1 MSWESDLKTSLRD
14 LDVPEHGPGFWEE
27 LELRLSEQPNV
38 GRSRNTQRRRW
49 TMPVVVVAV
58 VAAVLVV
65 LTIALPPSFTS
76 SVLAYSYPQGSY
88 TYALSYV
95 AATDSEMTGEG
106 PIQSGSDVLTEAE
119 GTLTYTVEEDPN
131 SDRKT
136 ITIDADVEGANNLDG
151 PIEDIPQVRFVVDSE
166 GELVEA
172 LAPSSDEGFPGFVL
186 PEPLPGSGSAGL
198 PFGFGPPFP
207 DHPLRVGDTWSTS
220 GSRSAFSEDGPQFTA
235 EHEVVG
241 EETLVGRETLI
252 IRSVYT
258 TPAYDVDGTGVDLV
272 AEAVRGPETA
282 NVTVWFDPAAGII
295 VRAELD
301 RTRTSES
308 RFENGQILTSSHTT
322 EIHIQLDPAE

>member
-1 MSWESDLKTSLRD
+1 
-14 LDVPEHGPGFWEE
+14 
-27 LELRLSEQPNV
+27 
-38 GRSRNTQRRRW
+38 
-49 TMPVVVVAV
+49 MPVVVVAV

-65 LTIALPPSFTS
+65 LTVALPPSFTS
-76 SVLAYSYPQGSY
+76 TVLAYSYPQGSY
-88 TYALSYV
+88 TYDLSYV
-95 AATDSEMTGEG
+95 AATDIEMTEG
-106 PIQSGSDVLTEAE
+106 SFQPGSDVLTEAE
-119 GTLTYTVEEDPN
+119 GTLTYIVEEDPN

-136 ITIDADVEGANNLDG
+136 IRINADVTGGNNLDG

-172 LAPSSDEGFPGFVL
+172 LAPSSDKGFPGFVL

-207 DHPLRVGDTWSTS
+207 DHPLHVGDTWNTS
-220 GSRSAFSEDGPQFTA
+220 GSRSAFREDGPQFTA

-241 EETLVGRETLI
+241 EETVVGRETLI

-258 TPAYDVDGTGVDLV
+258 TAARETDDTGDDLV
-272 AEAVRGPETA
+272 AEVVRGPETA
-282 NVTVWFDPAAGII
+282 DVTVWFDPAAGII

-308 RFENGQILTSSHTT
+308 RFENGQILTSSGTT
-322 EIHIQLDPAE
+322 EIIIQLDPAE

>member
-1 MSWESDLKTSLRD
+1 MSWENDLKTSLRD

-65 LTIALPPSFTS
+65 LTVALPPSFTS
-76 SVLAYSYPQGSY
+76 PVLAYSYPQGSH
-88 TYALSYV
+88 TYDLSYV
-95 AATDSEMTGEG
+95 AATDIEMTEG
-106 PIQSGSDVLTEAE
+106 SFQPGSDVLTEAE

-136 ITIDADVEGANNLDG
+136 ITINADVTGGNNLDG

-172 LAPSSDEGFPGFVL
+172 LGPRSGEGFPGFVL

-207 DHPLRVGDTWSTS
+207 DHPLHVGDTWSTS
-220 GSRSAFSEDGPQFTA
+220 GSRSAFRADGPQFTA
-235 EHEVVG
+235 EHEVAG

-252 IRSVYT
+252 IRSAYT
-258 TPAYDVDGTGVDLV
+258 TPAQDVDDTGNDLV
-272 AEAVRGPETA
+272 AETVRGPETA
-282 NVTVWFDPAAGII
+282 DVTVWFDPAAGII

-308 RFENGQILTSSHTT
+308 KFENGQILTSRHTT
-322 EIHIQLDPAE
+322 EINIQLDPAE